1 MTATPLA
8 GVRVLDLTRL
18 LPGNYCAWLLGA
30 LGADVVK
37 IEDPGNGDYMRS
49 FGVQVEGQGAT
60 HHLVNR
66 GKRSAVVSLKHPDG
80 VEVFRRLVAR
90 ADVVVSSFRP
100 GVLDRLGLGY
110 TELSRIRPSLVHAEI
125 SSFGGD
131 GAAAGTAAHDL
142 NCAAVSGLLDRN
154 GRADTGPAIP
164 PVPLSDIVG
173 GGLTPALAI
182 VALVLAAR
190 SSGRGAHLDASLAE
204 GLSLLPNLVV
214 ADILAGGT
222 APGRG
227 RSDFD
232 GALACYD
239 VYAVADGHVS
249 VAAVE
254 IEFWRELCTVLDL
267 PELVDVQY
275 DPDRQDDIRAR
286 LGAALAPFTRAE
298 LERRLAGHDVC
309 VLPVRSYEEM
319 LEHTSSAERGLV
331 RRDPVL
337 PMPVLA
343 PPFVID
349 GVRPPETRPAPHQ
362 GEHTTDVLHELGLE
376 HDEIERLF
384 AVGAVGV
391 ARGRAA

>member
-66 GKRSAVVSLKHPDG
+66 GKRSAVISLKHPDG
-80 VEVFRRLVAR
+80 VDVFRKLVAQV
-90 ADVVVSSFRP
+90 DVVVSSFRP
-100 GVLDRLGLGY
+100 GTLNRLGLGY
-110 TELSRIRPSLVHAEI
+110 EELSRIRPSLVYAEI
-125 SSFGGD
+125 SSFGGS
-131 GAAAGTAAHDL
+131 GAAADVAAHDL
-142 NCAAVSGLLDRN
+142 NCIAVSGLLDRN
-154 GRADTGPAIP
+154 GRDDTGPVIP
-164 PVPLSDIVG
+164 PVPLSDVVG

-182 VALVLAAR
+182 VALVHAAR
-190 SSGRGAHLDASLAE
+190 SSGRGAYLEASLAE

-214 ADILAGGT
+214 ADLLAGGT
-222 APGRG
+222 VAGRG
-227 RSDFD
+227 RNDFD

-239 VYAVADGHVS
+239 LYVVADGYVS

-254 IEFWRELCTVLDL
+254 PEFWRQLCDVLDL
-267 PELVDVQY
+267 PELVAAQY
-275 DPDRQDDIRAR
+275 DPDRQDDIRDC
-286 LGAALAPFTRAE
+286 LGAALAPFTRTE
-298 LERRLAGHDVC
+298 LERRFAGHDVC

-319 LEHTSSAERGLV
+319 LEHPESAERALV
-331 RRDPVL
+331 RRDPLL

-349 GVRPPETRPAPHQ
+349 GVRPPETRAAPHQ
-362 GEHTTDVLHELGLE
+362 GEHTVDVLRELGLE
-376 HDEIERLF
+376 NDDIDRLF
-384 AVGAVGV
+384 ACGAVGL
-391 ARGRAA
+391 ARDRAV